1 MVFLSDTSK
10 KALSVAKINALKL
23 KVECEMIHSNLFS
36 NINEKFDLIVA
47 NLPYIEKESF
57 LDIQKEII
65 LYEPHEALYGGIYG
79 VDIIKMFLS
88 DVSRHLNRN
97 GMFVIEFGKGQDASI
112 KQELL
117 QLKFS
122 NFNFYRD
129 LNRIKRLLCVK
140 KDT

>member
-1 MVFLSDTSK
+1 MSLKETIETEYK
-10 KALSVAKINALKL
+10 NALKL

-36 NINEKFDLIVA
+36 NIKEKFDLIVA

-65 LYEPHEALYGGIYG
+65 LYEPHEALYGGVYG

-97 GMFVIEFGKGQDASI
+97 GMFVIEFGEGQDASI

-122 NFNFYRD
+122 NFIFYKD